1 MHRQGAKM
9 SIYKTQLLAR
19 LCKETAGSILPMAA
33 MSTIVIAALIG
44 GGVDMSR
51 AYRVQNRLQNACDSA
66 ALAGRRAVTNNGFD
80 SAAQTQAG
88 KYFAVN
94 FDPNI
99 QGTKS
104 TTSSFT
110 SDTRANTIVGA
121 ASTMMPMIIMQMF
134 GKADMKIEA
143 KCTSTMGVGNSDVM
157 MVLDVTGSMA
167 TTLGSGT
174 RISTLQTAMKNFY
187 TTLANATVGTN
198 ARVRYGFVP
207 FSSTVNVG
215 QLLYNEDPTYLADTT
230 TIQSRQALFDTVV
243 TQVFDGWTNP
253 VNSSSSQYSSV
264 SNSSTSQYNN
274 TSYTQQ
280 NSCVSALPANTAWA
294 NNGSSSQSTGTTT
307 TGTPPNTQQVQ
318 TTTTTQPQIM
328 RTYLCQK
335 SGSKYYRYYYDSY
348 RDYVTYGYA
357 TSSGIYHTVTNQVFN
372 HWDYKPVTYD
382 TSQFKAFQ
390 TVSTKTGSNGAA
402 SNSIWGGCIE
412 ERATV
417 NSATYSYSTITGMSP
432 SDAFDLDL
440 DTAPDST
447 PESKWSPMWPQVSF
461 SRNSQ
466 SVSTTGASSS
476 SYPYCVTPAQGLQT
490 MTQTAFNNYANSL
503 TPLGA
508 TYLDI
513 GMIWG
518 GRLISPEGIFKD
530 TVNLEPT
537 NGGNVARHVIF
548 MTDGDL
554 DTSNSIYQ
562 AYGIEYLDRRI
573 TSDGSKTQ
581 DDARHSLRFR
591 AICDAI
597 KAKGVRVW
605 VIGFTTSLNADLSYC
620 TSPSSSFVAN
630 DAAQLNAAFQ
640 EIAKQVGELRV
651 LQ

>member
-1 MHRQGAKM
+1 MTINKSTM
-9 SIYKTQLLAR
+9 LVS
-19 LCKETAGSILPMAA
+19 LCKDSVGSILPMAA
-33 MSTIVIAALIG
+33 MSSIVVAALIG
-44 GGVDMSR
+44 GGVDISR
-51 AYRVQNRLQNACDSA
+51 AYRVQNRLQNACDAA
-66 ALAGRRAVTNNGFD
+66 ALAGRRAVTTNGFD
-80 SAAQTQAG
+80 STAQTQAN

-110 SDTRANTIVGA
+110 ADTRANTIVGA
-121 ASTMMPMIIMQMF
+121 ASTMMPMLIMQMF

-215 QLLYNEDPTYLADTT
+215 QLLYAKDPSYLADTT

-243 TQVFDGWTNP
+243 TQVLDGWTSP
-253 VNSSSSQYSSV
+253 VNSSSSQYSTV
-264 SNSSTSQYNN
+264 SNSSTSQYTS
-274 TSYTQQ
+274 TSYSQQ
-280 NSCVSALPANTAWA
+280 NSCVSALPANSAWS
-294 NNGSSSQSTGTTT
+294 NNGPSSQSTGTTT
-307 TGTPPNTQQVQ
+307 TGTPPSTLQVL

-348 RDYVTYGYA
+348 RDFISYAYA
-357 TSSGIYHTVTNQVFN
+357 TSSGVYHQVSSLVFN

-382 TSQFKAFQ
+382 TSQFKTFQ
-390 TVSTKTGSNGAA
+390 SVSTKTGTNGAA
-402 SNSIWGGCIE
+402 ASSVWGGCIE

-432 SDAFDLDL
+432 GDANDLDL
-440 DTAPDST
+440 DAAPDST
-447 PESKWSPMWPQVSF
+447 PGSKWSPLWPQVSF
-461 SRNSQ
+461 SRSSQ
-466 SVSTTGASSS
+466 SVSTTGSTSS
-476 SYPYCVTPAQGLQT
+476 SYPYCVTAAQGLQT

-503 TPLGA
+503 TPLGG

-518 GRLISPEGIFKD
+518 GRLLSPEGIFKD

-548 MTDGDL
+548 MTDGDM
-554 DTSNSIYQ
+554 DTSNGIYQ

-591 AICDAI
+591 AVCDAI

-605 VIGFTTSLNADLSYC
+605 VIGFTTALNADLSYC
-620 TSPSSSFVAN
+620 TSPGSSFVAS